1 MSRAV
6 NRVSIQSFSDS
17 RHLLDDEFCIPVTC
31 FNLCGCRHLRQNLC
45 PGRILMR
52 DSDSRVAASIAAD
65 KRMGAKQDVPASQTR
80 VIRIEI
86 APWTMIVLMLVIV
99 GLWLFIRLLP
109 VVLVLVVALM
119 IVGTLAPAVLWLEKR
134 GVRRGAGIAI
144 VFSALSVATV
154 LVFLLTIPELVNQ
167 VKSLIE
173 MEPMIRERVAAWF
186 DGSPLTA
193 SLAEAIRNVQYD
205 AIFRSSAA
213 SVLTFSTKL
222 VAGVAYLFGS
232 IFLALY
238 MMLDRDRLRG
248 ALFAVVSRSHHI
260 RLSRILVN
268 LETIVGG
275 YIRGQVITSALMAVF
290 IFILLTACGIPNALV
305 IAVFGGL
312 ADVLPY
318 VGIFLTMGPAIVAA
332 IPYGTVI
339 VLVVFVLM
347 LIYEEFESRVL
358 VPLVYGRALRLPSS
372 VVMFSLIA
380 GATLLGI
387 IGALL
392 ALPVAAAI
400 LMLIEELRVELP
412 GETEQD
418 ADTVMRKKDESGE
431 REYTRRTEGMPAEEA
446 AAVAFKMSG
455 DRKKAEDKPAE

>member
-1 MSRAV
+1 MEAGKS
-6 NRVSIQSFSDS
+6 
-17 RHLLDDEFCIPVTC
+17 
-31 FNLCGCRHLRQNLC
+31 
-45 PGRILMR
+45 
-52 DSDSRVAASIAAD
+52 
-65 KRMGAKQDVPASQTR
+65 R
-80 VIRIEI
+80 VIRIEV
-86 APWTMIVLMLVIV
+86 APVTMLILMLVIV
-99 GLWLFIRLLP
+99 GLWLFIRMLP

-119 IVGTLAPAVLWLEKR
+119 IVGTLAPAVEWMGKR
-134 GVRRGAGIAI
+134 GVPRGAGIAI
-144 VFSALSVATV
+144 VFSVLLVGTV
-154 LVFLLTIPELVNQ
+154 LVFMLTMPELVNQ
-167 VKSLIE
+167 VKSLIK
-173 MEPMIRERVAAWF
+173 MEPELREKLAAWF

-205 AIFRSSAA
+205 AIFKSSAA
-213 SVLTFSTKL
+213 SVLSFSTSL
-222 VAGVAYLFGS
+222 IEGVAYMIGA

-238 MMLDRDRLRG
+238 MMIDRDRLRG
-248 ALFAVVSRSHHI
+248 ALFAVVPRTHHI

-290 IFILLTACGIPNALV
+290 ILVLLTACGIPNSLV

-318 VGIFLTMGPAIVAA
+318 VGIFLTMGPAVVAA
-332 IPYGTVI
+332 IPLGPVI

-380 GATLLGI
+380 GATLFGI

-412 GETEQD
+412 GETEQV

-446 AAVAFKMSG
+446 AAIAFKMSG
-455 DRKKAEDKPAE
+455 DRKSSEDMPSV

>member
-1 MSRAV
+1 MSSRD
-6 NRVSIQSFSDS
+6 NR
-17 RHLLDDEFCIPVTC
+17 
-31 FNLCGCRHLRQNLC
+31 
-45 PGRILMR
+45 
-52 DSDSRVAASIAAD
+52 AASTAAQG
-65 KRMGAKQDVPASQTR
+65 KHQEPEQKANSRQAR
-80 VIRIEI
+80 VLRIEI
-86 APWTMIVLMLVIV
+86 SPWTMITLMLIIT

-109 VVLVLVVALM
+109 VVLVLIVALM
-119 IVGTLAPAVLWLEKR
+119 IVGTLAPAVVWMERR
-134 GVRRGAGIAI
+134 GVRRWVGITI
-144 VFSALSVATV
+144 VFTV
-154 LVFLLTIPELVNQ
+154 LFVLTMLIFALTIPELVNQ
-167 VKSLIE
+167 IRSLID
-173 MEPMIRERVAAWF
+173 MEPVLRERLAAWF
-186 DGSPLTA
+186 ALSPLTA
-193 SLAEAIRNVQYD
+193 SLADAIRNVQYD

-213 SVLTFSTKL
+213 TVLTFSTNL
-222 VAGVAYLFGS
+222 VQGVAYMFGA

-248 ALFAVVSRSHHI
+248 GLFAVVPRTHHI

-275 YIRGQVITSALMAVF
+275 YIRGQAITSALMAVF
-290 IFILLTACGIPNALV
+290 IFVLLTACNIPNALV

-318 VGIFLTMGPAIVAA
+318 IGIFLTMGPAVVAA
-332 IPYGTVI
+332 IPLGPVI

-380 GATLLGI
+380 GATLFGI

-400 LMLIEELRVELP
+400 LMLINELRVELP
-412 GETEQD
+412 GETEQA
-418 ADTVMRKKDESGE
+418 ADTVIRKKDESGE
-431 REYTRRTEGMPAEEA
+431 LEYTRRTHGMPAEA
-446 AAVAFKMSG
+446 AAAIAFKMSG
-455 DRKKAEDKPAE
+455 DRKNAEDEPPV

>member
-1 MSRAV
+1 MSAPENRAP
-6 NRVSIQSFSDS
+6 VSAPS
-17 RHLLDDEFCIPVTC
+17 
-31 FNLCGCRHLRQNLC
+31 
-45 PGRILMR
+45 
-52 DSDSRVAASIAAD
+52 D
-65 KRMGAKQDVPASQTR
+65 KRIEPEQKVDRRRNR
-80 VIRIEI
+80 VIRVEVTLG
-86 APWTMIVLMLVIV
+86 TMISLMLVII

-134 GVRRGAGIAI
+134 GMHRNAGIAI
-144 VFSALSVATV
+144 VFTV
-154 LVFLLTIPELVNQ
+154 LFVSTVLLFVFTIPELVNQ
-167 VKSLIE
+167 VKSLIS
-173 MEPMIRERVAAWF
+173 MEPALREKLASWF
-186 DGSPLTA
+186 AESPLTA
-193 SLAEAIRNVQYD
+193 NLADAIRNVQYD
-205 AIFRSSAA
+205 EIFRSSAA
-213 SVLTFSTKL
+213 TVLTFSTNL
-222 VAGVAYLFGS
+222 VEGVAYMIGA

-248 ALFAVVSRSHHI
+248 ALFAVVPRTHHI

-275 YIRGQVITSALMAVF
+275 YIRGQAITCAMMAVF
-290 IFILLTACGIPNALV
+290 MFILLTACGIPNALV

-318 VGIFLTMGPAIVAA
+318 IGIFLTMGPAVAA
-332 IPYGTVI
+332 ALPLGPVI

-358 VPLVYGRALRLPSS
+358 VPVVYGRALRLPSS
-372 VVMFSLIA
+372 VVLFSLIT

-400 LMLIEELRVELP
+400 LMLIDELRVELP
-412 GETEQD
+412 GETEQV

-431 REYTRRTEGMPAEEA
+431 IEYTRRTEGMPAEAA
-446 AAVAFKMSG
+446 AAVAFEMSG
-455 DRKKAEDKPAE
+455 ERKKEEGKPPV